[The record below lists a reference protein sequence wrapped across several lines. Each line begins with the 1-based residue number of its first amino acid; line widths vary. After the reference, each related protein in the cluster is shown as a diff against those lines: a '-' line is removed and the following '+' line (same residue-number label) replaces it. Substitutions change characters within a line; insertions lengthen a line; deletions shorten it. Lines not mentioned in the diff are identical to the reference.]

1 MAIPITYLN
10 INYFLPT
17 AAALAINSSAGRTQ
31 PDADDDAASGA
42 GTTGASI
49 IAGAGLPAKADFAAI
64 ANAVARA
71 MFFILYLLCCE
82 TYLFLGVRSF
92 AGPMHI

>member
-1 MAIPITYLN
+1 MS
-10 INYFLPT
+10 
-17 AAALAINSSAGRTQ
+17 AAAAIAINSSAGRTQ

-71 MFFILYLLCCE
+71 MFFILLPLVLRNVLVSWGTIFCGPDAYLI
-82 TYLFLGVRSF
+82 S
-92 AGPMHI
+92 

>member
-1 MAIPITYLN
+1 MS
-10 INYFLPT
+10 
-17 AAALAINSSAGRTQ
+17 AAAAIAINSSAGRTQ

-49 IAGAGLPAKADFAAI
+49 VAGAGLPAKADVAAI

-71 MFFILYLLCCE
+71 IFFILL
-82 TYLFLGVRSF
+82 
-92 AGPMHI
+92 PHISRNTFSVSRTVPDARTIADTWE